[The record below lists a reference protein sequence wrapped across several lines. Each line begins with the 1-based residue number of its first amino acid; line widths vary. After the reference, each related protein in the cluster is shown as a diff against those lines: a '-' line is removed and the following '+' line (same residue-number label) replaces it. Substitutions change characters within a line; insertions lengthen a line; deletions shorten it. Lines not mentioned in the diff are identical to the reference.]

1 MVGGQQLFTLLLL
14 QRRKHCCCHLCD
26 CCAWL
31 QILSYRRQAEMK
43 TNIHAAH
50 QRLDRMTRVRWV
62 TESYRTFHAQPRYVS
77 HARARSALE
86 RVRERDLGLENRD
99 CGSWKPALQR
109 LFRMPPFFS
118 QFFSAFGDLVAGFP
132 VSSLGSRVSSAT
144 VTRAHSQ
151 SVTSDR
157 PDRDPTRVATKS
169 VTATARLEQR
179 T

>member
-50 QRLDRMTRVRWV
+50 QRLDRMTRVRRV

-99 CGSWKPALQR
+99 WELEASAPEAV
-109 LFRMPPFFS
+109 FRMPPFFS

-132 VSSLGSRVSSAT
+132 VSSLESRVSSAT

-157 PDRDPTRVATKS
+157 DDATSDRDGATG
-169 VTATARLEQR
+169 AGGLETGR
-179 T
+179 EGT